1 MPNVRIAVCSDALV
15 VSVRGMHR
23 VAGAGTPRGAMNRR
37 GFLAGIIATASA
49 PAIVRADSLMRIV
62 PRATTL
68 LAPTFY
74 NTTAEEVGRMLG
86 EMAGDKLDAPALG
99 GDIVSIAIDTRTGR
113 AWYRGNGI
121 WTMAP

>member
-1 MPNVRIAVCSDALV
+1 
-15 VSVRGMHR
+15 
-23 VAGAGTPRGAMNRR
+23 MNRR